1 LIQDLRIYISEKIE
15 PLLKHVEN
23 NKDKLHKKY
32 KDLTGKFI
40 PSHLENDQ
48 FFMFKLFVSHIAEP
62 PSYNEKYIEARW
74 KIFELEDLIKQL
86 KGEI

>member
-1 LIQDLRIYISEKIE
+1 
-15 PLLKHVEN
+15 
-23 NKDKLHKKY
+23 
-32 KDLTGKFI
+32 
-40 PSHLENDQ
+40 
-48 FFMFKLFVSHIAEP
+48 MFKLFVSHIAEP